1 MSLPPLTPKQ
11 MRAGLAER
19 PSLRKRIARGW
30 IVVGSLAAAF
40 AGAMAVAHYVYGE
53 PIHDR
58 ATGDLASPASTLLT
72 LALIGGGG
80 ALFAV
85 LGALLHRWKVD

>member
-11 MRAGLAER
+11 MLDGLAER

-30 IVVGSLAAAF
+30 IVVGSLVLAF
-40 AGAMAVAHYVYGE
+40 AVAMAVAHYVYGE
-53 PIHDR
+53 PTYDGD
-58 ATGDLASPASTLLT
+58 TGELASPASTLLT
-72 LALIGGGG
+72 LALLGGGG

-85 LGALLHRWKVD
+85 LGVLLYRWKTD